1 MATNIYGNPTSVE
14 IKKTVSNQG
23 WDKLVGLQYPLHAS
37 VGKGYFS
44 KEANLSLIKN
54 NLKQLLQT
62 ERGERVMLP
71 NFGVSLRRFLF
82 QQLDQQLFE
91 EIREEIL
98 YSVNNY
104 ISGVTITRLRVEELG
119 VITGTSNGLLITLD
133 LKLRDDASVIFDV
146 KVEIK

>member
-1 MATNIYGNPTSVE
+1 MTTNIYGNPISVNTQ
-14 IKKTVSNQG
+14 KTITNSG

-37 VGKGYFS
+37 IGKGYFS
-44 KEANLSLIKN
+44 KESNVQLIKN
-54 NLKQLLQT
+54 NLRQLLQT

-71 NFGVSLRRFLF
+71 EFGVSLRRFLF

-104 ISGVTITRLRVEELG
+104 VPGVVITKIRVQELGLITGDGNGLFVSLDLRLREE
-119 VITGTSNGLLITLD
+119 
-133 LKLRDDASVIFDV
+133 ASVNFDI